1 MAVQQN
7 KKSPSKR
14 GMHRS
19 HSALSTPAV
28 SIEAKSGET
37 HSRHRISRDGFYR
50 GKKVLQTKADAAA
63 AEE

>member
-19 HSALSTPAV
+19 HNALAMPGMAS
-28 SIEAKSGET
+28 
-37 HSRHRISRDGFYR
+37 
-50 GKKVLQTKADAAA
+50 KADA
-63 AEE
+63 

>member
-19 HSALSTPAV
+19 HNALTTPGTAV
-28 SIEAKSGET
+28 EAT
-37 HSRHRISRDGFYR
+37 
-50 GKKVLQTKADAAA
+50 VAAKC
-63 AEE
+63 

>member
-19 HSALSTPAV
+19 HNAV
-28 SIEAKSGET
+28 AAPGTAVEATTG
-37 HSRHRISRDGFYR
+37 
-50 GKKVLQTKADAAA
+50 
-63 AEE
+63 